1 MKSSPVHTVFVTLLL
16 LCILLIT
23 SCSTSNQPAS
33 TQTTV
38 RGSTLSQSYAG
49 PVNKPVTT
57 TGCGRVSPVT
67 AGSSAN
73 ETIAV
78 NPAVSEGFHTRM
90 YRVHVPVSYTM
101 NHPQAVVLAFHGFG
115 GNAQDMDSGSGF
127 SPLADQQDFIAAYPQ
142 GLPQG
147 AGGKPFWASV
157 GPIDFGVDDALFV
170 SDVLNDLQSKLCI
183 DAHRMYVTGFS
194 NGGGM
199 SGFLACRLAGRVA
212 AFAPLS
218 GNFYDLPGGCHP
230 GRPVP
235 ILDFHG
241 SADPLLPYNG
251 IPTSQNAAWP
261 LPSISQWL
269 QTWATRNGCTTGP
282 TIFLRQPNATGEQW
296 IGCSQNATIV
306 HYRIEHG
313 GHAWPPAIAGQSAA
327 SIIWHFF
334 QAHPLP

>member
-1 MKSSPVHTVFVTLLL
+1 MHNHRVNNIFVALFLLGT
-16 LCILLIT
+16 LLIT
-23 SCSTSNQPAS
+23 SCSTPNQPAS

-38 RGSTLSQSYAG
+38 GGSALSQSYTG
-49 PVNKPVTT
+49 PINKPVTT
-57 TGCGRVSPVT
+57 TGCGRVSPVA

-78 NPAVSEGFHTRM
+78 NPAVSEGFHSRM
-90 YRVHVPVSYTM
+90 YRVHVPVSYAL

-115 GNAQDMDSGSGF
+115 GDASGMDLGSGF
-127 SPLADQQDFIAAYPQ
+127 SPLADQQDFIAVYPQ

-147 AGGKPFWASV
+147 VGGRPFWASV
-157 GPIDFGVDDALFV
+157 GPIDFGVDDVLFV
-170 SDVLNDLQSKLCI
+170 SDVLNDLQSKFCV
-183 DAHRMYVTGFS
+183 DTHRIYVTGFS

-199 SGFLACRLAGRVA
+199 SGFLACRLAGRIA

-218 GNFYDLPGGCHP
+218 GNFYDPPGGCHP

-235 ILDFHG
+235 MLDFHG

-261 LPSISQWL
+261 LPSIPQWL

-296 IGCSQNATIV
+296 TGCADNATIV

-313 GHAWPPAIAGQSAA
+313 GHAWPPAIAGQSADA
-327 SIIWHFF
+327 IIWHFF